1 MLILCKSGDKMKYF
15 LDTTGTIPDGVGF
28 KQYGLLHIVW
38 LVIFIAT
45 LIIVSRIY
53 KKSDSIKRD
62 KIRKIVAWLIVAD
75 EIWKMFFLTIG
86 GRYKWEYLPLHLC
99 SINIFI
105 IAYFLKFV

>member
-1 MLILCKSGDKMKYF
+1 MLILGKSGDKMKYF
-15 LDTTGTIPDGVGF
+15 LDTTGTIPDSVGF

-62 KIRKIVAWLIVAD
+62 KIRKIVAGLIVFD
-75 EIWKMFFLTIG
+75 EIWKIISAHESAIPITI
-86 GRYKWEYLPLHLC
+86 L
-99 SINIFI
+99 
-105 IAYFLKFV
+105 